1 MHEQCSAQAGQ
12 SGTQNDEWKNRW
24 LNAKSMV
31 YAVDRK
37 RSECIG
43 LGVTGISNLLG
54 SMEQIV
60 FVLEFRHPPASLR
73 RPGLFIRFDVVVVVI
88 HINR

>member
-1 MHEQCSAQAGQ
+1 VQAGQ
-12 SGTQNDEWKNRW
+12 SGTQNNKWKNRR

-31 YAVDRK
+31 YAVDRE
-37 RSECIG
+37 RSERIG
-43 LGVTGISNLLG
+43 LGVTCISNLLG
-54 SMEQIV
+54 RMEQIV